1 MVALINPYTKKP
13 VNVPEKSV
21 DRFLAVG
28 FSKPVKRGRPRKE
41 KPDET
46 KTDE

>member
-13 VNVPEKSV
+13 VNVPEGSV

-41 KPDET
+41 KPVETDSDE
-46 KTDE
+46 